1 MDAEQTQEVL
11 DLAAETEQLN
21 IAAETVPV
29 SKLELQGEHCDSEKL
44 PVTVKETDQSPLDVR
59 ELDNTKETVTLA
71 KAVTESEMSPEE
83 IKKIDM
89 EANESQKKTPE
100 HESPNK
106 LEKLEKA
113 LPEVVEPSET
123 ILLESQQQ
131 SAELKV
137 PEQPKQE
144 ADVQM
149 VMAVESERQPEVV
162 KEVQAGL
169 VHEVEAEPQ
178 MEAKTVTVEP
188 EKPKENKEAVM
199 AEKPVEVEMVTEK
212 PVGETVNEVNM
223 EKPSETETVKKEVV
237 AVELAIE
244 GEKDEK
250 AEQQDAEMAEEEPVP
265 APGSLSFALLEQ
277 EQTIATLRS
286 SRTLIILKGL
296 PGSGKSLLA
305 HAIADSYKDLCTI
318 CCADDHGVKPES
330 PEASADAYKA
340 FQEAVVA
347 CCSAGSAASVVV
359 VDDTNHTQD
368 QLALLEEVAE
378 QHRLVPIFLEPRTEW
393 SRDLLQL
400 TKRSR
405 RGLEEAQIQAMMN
418 PLKETTL
425 PLFFGWFLFHSFQDK
440 VRCTSMDFLK
450 TLDTLEAFKKHMSDF
465 TGEAEKEVDLEQYF
479 QPKGA
484 LHCTTK
490 FCDYGKAEG
499 AKEYAEIPAVK
510 DLYGSATEL
519 SLSALFVTPRTVG
532 ARGSL
537 TEDQLVLWPAD
548 SEKEA
553 ESAGPS
559 VASLPLGSRAH
570 VTLGCAED
578 VEPVQTGIDLL
589 EILALQEE
597 GQQGELVE
605 MELGSL
611 AYYGKGRW
619 LLSLREPV
627 STQACFSSF
636 YGRKADQVKKES
648 EKKKKPKC
656 IIL

>member
-11 DLAAETEQLN
+11 DLAAEIGQLN
-21 IAAETVPV
+21 IAAETMPV

-44 PVTVKETDQSPLDVR
+44 AVPFKESDQSPLNER
-59 ELDNTKETVTLA
+59 EADNAKETDTLA
-71 KAVTESEMSPEE
+71 EAVTESEMSPEE

-89 EANESQKKTPE
+89 EANKSQKKTPE
-100 HESPNK
+100 LESPNK
-106 LEKLEKA
+106 LENLEKA
-113 LPEVVEPSET
+113 LPAVAEPSET
-123 ILLESQQQ
+123 ILPESQQQ

-144 ADVQM
+144 ADVM
-149 VMAVESERQPEVV
+149 MEMAVESERQPEVL

-178 MEAKTVTVEP
+178 MEAKAVTVEP
-188 EKPKENKEAVM
+188 EKPKEKKEAPM

-212 PVGETVNEVNM
+212 PVGETVNEMNM
-223 EKPSETETVKKEVV
+223 ENPSETETVKKEVMV
-237 AVELAIE
+237 VGLTIE
-244 GEKDEK
+244 GEKV
-250 AEQQDAEMAEEEPVP
+250 EQQDAEMAEEEPVP

-277 EQTIATLRS
+277 EQTIATLS
-286 SRTLIILKGL
+286 TSRTLIILKGL

-305 HAIADSYKDLCTI
+305 RAIAGSYKDLCTI

-340 FQEAVVA
+340 LQEAVVA

-368 QLALLEEVAE
+368 RLALFEEVAE

-393 SRDLLQL
+393 NRDLLQL
-400 TKRSR
+400 AKRSH
-405 RGLEEAQIQAMMN
+405 RGLEEAQIQSMMDL
-418 PLKETTL
+418 LKETTL

-440 VRCTSMDFLK
+440 VRCMSMDFLK
-450 TLDTLEAFKKHMSDF
+450 TLDTLEAFKKHLSDF

-532 ARGSL
+532 ARVSL

-548 SEKEA
+548 AEKEA
-553 ESAGPS
+553 ESVVPS
-559 VASLPLGSRAH
+559 AASLPLGSRAH

-589 EILALQEE
+589 EILALQQE
-597 GQQGELVE
+597 GHQGELVE

-656 IIL
+656 TIL